1 MHHKPTFI
9 ARYKPYYLNDFNHSS
24 PQIAYQGVQ
33 ASTLQ
38 TVRSKSEN
46 FEILGRNEV
55 SRKNE
60 MKIANSDE
68 RRSLSPKGD
77 NFSTASPPEYF
88 TDPDDIYTPNMISI
102 VKTLIDIDDL
112 NMLFIGNVSSGKTTL
127 LYAILRE
134 YYGLSKTDSIP
145 ETNIMFMNNL
155 KEQGIHYFRNE
166 MKTFCQS
173 HCSIYGKKKVIVIDD
188 IDMVNEQSQQ
198 VFRNYIDKYKSN
210 IHFISACSNVQK
222 VIESLQSRLHI
233 VNIPTLTLDQIRVIL
248 DRVVDAENIQIDEP
262 SRAYLLAK
270 SNRSVRNVINNLE
283 KIHIYG
289 EPITLDICVKLCST
303 ISFSQFEDYIREL
316 QQGRVANAIR
326 ILYDIHDYG
335 YSVIDILD
343 YFFTFVKTTS
353 LITEDEKYQTI
364 PLLCKYITVFHNVHE
379 NCVELALFSNNMQKL
394 LCA

>member
-38 TVRSKSEN
+38 TVSSKSEN